1 MASGGEEVTGYIV
14 HRSHGAGGADHSTV
28 VDNGTGSTE
37 ATATVVELEGGRLYA
52 FVVSGVSAA
61 GEGDVSAEAATQ
73 STSPSAPSGLTS
85 VLQTTSSITLEWTA
99 PLELGG
105 DTVSEYVL
113 YMDDGSGESA
123 AVSTE
128 AYRGE
133 LSSSMVVEGL
143 VGGRS

>member
-28 VDNGTGSTE
+28 DYNGTGSTE

-73 STSPSAPSGLTS
+73 STSPGARSGQRL
-85 VLQTTSSITLEWTA
+85 WF
-99 PLELGG
+99 
-105 DTVSEYVL
+105 
-113 YMDDGSGESA
+113 
-123 AVSTE
+123 
-128 AYRGE
+128 R
-133 LSSSMVVEGL
+133 L
-143 VGGRS
+143 VGP